1 VEDVPA
7 ADQHGELLYDP
18 PMRRFEDLISRQLAM
33 FREDYADLLES
44 CAQAERAYDRA
55 GPEEAEE
62 RYAVYLELV
71 EEGSDALREIRETY
85 ASTLEPDQAEAYEQ
99 AFDSEVARRLPPFG
113 LNL

>member
-1 VEDVPA
+1 V
-7 ADQHGELLYDP
+7 
-18 PMRRFEDLISRQLAM
+18 RRFEDLIGRQLAI

-62 RYAVYLELV
+62 RYAAYLELV

-85 ASTLEPDQAEAYEQ
+85 AGTRSTPRSRA
-99 AFDSEVARRLPPFG
+99 AFPLSG
-113 LNL
+113 

>member
-1 VEDVPA
+1 
-7 ADQHGELLYDP
+7 
-18 PMRRFEDLISRQLAM
+18 MRRFEDLIGRQIAI

-71 EEGSDALREIRETY
+71 EEASDALGR
-85 ASTLEPDQAEAYEQ
+85 S
-99 AFDSEVARRLPPFG
+99 ARRTRGRSSRPG
-113 LNL
+113 RGV

>member
-1 VEDVPA
+1 
-7 ADQHGELLYDP
+7 
-18 PMRRFEDLISRQLAM
+18 MRRFEDLISRQLAM

-71 EEGSDALREIRETY
+71 EEGSDALREIRESY